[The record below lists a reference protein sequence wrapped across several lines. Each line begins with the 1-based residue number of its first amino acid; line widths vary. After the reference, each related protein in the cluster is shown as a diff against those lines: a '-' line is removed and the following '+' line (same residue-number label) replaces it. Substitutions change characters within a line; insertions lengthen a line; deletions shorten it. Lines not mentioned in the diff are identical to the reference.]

1 MNIFIE
7 LNKYRPRAA
16 ITPEE
21 NFFTQS
27 FKIILEDNPAVAKE
41 IVTYI
46 SNNKVLPPYKFETQK
61 VYGNSII
68 DLEINGSNHQKL
80 LIEIKVEAEESS
92 EKQIQK
98 YVNLQ
103 KGYVAVISKYDIDPE
118 VTRNSN
124 LYLGLFYWSSIHRIL
139 TRYILHN
146 KNPKNNLVSQF
157 ISFMESKGMG
167 SFVGINN
174 KVKYS
179 TWENFYE
186 MFMRFRNI
194 LTETQDQL
202 RKHNYEVAP
211 IKEQYQ
217 YCDIFFI
224 FYPKDKISKFKKNK
238 IIPYMGIF
246 LYDEK
251 IWGSDYQIDYK
262 NDIYLFV
269 EFWNTKESFKDSNFE
284 EIKREVYF
292 SKYPHQ
298 WIIESPLYSV
308 IGSEINPDKQL
319 KRINEFYTFALKILN
334 NKIKTEMNI

>member
-27 FKIILEDNPAVAKE
+27 FKIILEHSPAVAKE
-41 IVTYI
+41 IVSYI

-68 DLEINGSNHQKL
+68 DLEITGKNHQKL

-92 EKQIQK
+92 ENQIQK

-103 KGYVAVISKYDIDPE
+103 KGHVAVISKYDIDPE
-118 VTRNSN
+118 VTRNTD
-124 LYLGLFYWSSIHRIL
+124 LYLGLFYWSTIHRIL
-139 TRYILHN
+139 SKYISHN
-146 KNPKNNLVSQF
+146 KSPKNNLVSQF

-194 LTETQDQL
+194 LTETQDHL
-202 RKHNYEVAP
+202 KKHHYEVVP

-217 YCDIFFI
+217 YCDIYFN
-224 FYPKDKISKFKKNK
+224 FYPKDKAKKLKRNK
-238 IIPYMGIF
+238 IIPSIGIF

-251 IWGSDYQIDYK
+251 IWGSDYQLDYK

-269 EFWNTKESFKDSNFE
+269 EFWNTKESFKDNNFE
-284 EIKREVYF
+284 ELKRNVYF

-308 IGSEINPDKQL
+308 IGAEINPDKQL